1 MSTSI
6 FVDLEA
12 RQANDD
18 SEESDGDSQYESD
31 TGMKPNLIKSKRT
44 QIYYHNLDFI
54 NDVEMQTR
62 VMKSTKEEDDD
73 PGVLAELAA
82 AFQKRS
88 HEENQI
94 NAAHE
99 RSRDALYNDLEEQNI
114 FLCIPTHD
122 DTLWRVIVKVAILYC
137 FIYNLQ

>member
-62 VMKSTKEEDDD
+62 VIKKNKEVDDD
-73 PGVLAELAA
+73 PAVLAELAA

-88 HEENQI
+88 REENQI
-94 NAAHE
+94 VAALKH
-99 RSRDALYNDLEEQNI
+99 SRETLFNNLEEKNI
-114 FLCIPTHD
+114 FLRVPTND
-122 DTLWRVIVKVAILYC
+122 DTLWRVIVKVSNSYC
-137 FIYNLQ
+137 VICSLQ